1 MGKYSISK
9 RRHSHQSKILRT
21 KQEETLIGKNLG
33 HLNSLTHVKQQR
45 STVTAAAAAAAMF
58 RPLAA
63 STPYDI
69 HAQTNS
75 IHDNSPRKTRLT
87 HLSH

>member
-1 MGKYSISK
+1 MRKYSITK

-21 KQEETLIGKNLG
+21 KQDDTFIVKNIE
-33 HLNSLTHVKQQR
+33 HANSTMRLKNRT
-45 STVTAAAAAAAMF
+45 TTAF

-69 HAQTNS
+69 GQSNS
-75 IHDNSPRKTRLT
+75 FNDGSPRKFNTLD
-87 HLSH
+87 